1 MNTVSVRYL
10 RNFVPLLFVTVL
22 PVSNAYAQLEEI
34 IVTATKRAESSQDIP
49 LSIETVSGET
59 MMDMGITDLAE
70 LADTVPNLQVGYGV
84 TSQAI
89 TIRGLGTGQER
100 SFEQSVAMFIDG
112 IYMPRSRQYQSP
124 FLDAERVEV
133 ARGPQSVIHGLNS
146 TAGAISIVTNKT
158 RPGDPAF
165 LDLTADYELE
175 HGGPSLVA
183 IAGGSPSDTLGLRAA
198 LKISGRDGYYDNSFT
213 GEDEGDT
220 DELLLRIS
228 AVWELSEEATL
239 TVKYERAEK
248 EMDGNTGELFGDDAG
263 TFAAG
268 TGFAEPGDGRLNWS
282 RTSNGC
288 DADRNGLPGPMTLPG
303 VEPHTCPEQSTTNQ
317 IIMASLD
324 WQLPGHVLTI
334 SGGHSE
340 FEYDITLDL
349 DTSADAFLD
358 AGIDENFEQDSVE
371 IRLASEKGGM
381 LDYLVG
387 AYYQQWENYN
397 INPAQYGPAT
407 LGGLLSAAGPLP
419 FGANILVD
427 TASSFDQESEIW
439 SAFGQATFNVM
450 DRLRITG
457 GVRYT
462 DEDKQSL
469 YDARCQLGFVDSGLL
484 LPQALPGPLALC
496 NTDPSTVGL
505 FVERNSDNWLPEVAL
520 QWDATDDLMLYA
532 KWGESAKSGGF
543 TSAQRTAP
551 GGLPFAPEDQE
562 YDDEEATGYEV
573 GFKSRWLNNAAELNV
588 AFYRTE
594 FDDLQVNSFTPAGAV
609 IVQRVTNAASA
620 ESQGVEVDGRWQAS
634 DWLLLGGSFAYTDA
648 EYDSF
653 VNGTCNFV
661 SGMTS
666 PCDQSGRPLPLAPEW
681 SGNIYANSSF
691 PVADNINGIA
701 DLNVS
706 FSDEFYTDASLEPA
720 GLQDSYAKLSARVGV
735 EAADGKWSLAV
746 VGRNLTD
753 EKVLSSSQSFFSS
766 LLQTTYLGYLEPPR
780 TIMIQGNYRFG
791 GE

>member
-10 RNFVPLLFVTVL
+10 KNFFPLLLAAVL

-70 LADTVPNLQVGYGV
+70 LADTIPNLQVGYGV

-146 TAGAISIVTNKT
+146 TAGAISVVTNKT
-158 RPGDPAF
+158 RPGDAAF

-183 IAGGSPSDTLGLRAA
+183 VAGGSPSDTLGLRAA
-198 LKISGRDGYYDNSFT
+198 LKISGRDGYFNNSFT

-248 EMDGNTGELFGDDAG
+248 EMEGNTGELFDDDAG
-263 TFAAG
+263 IFAAG
-268 TGFAEPGDGRLNWS
+268 TGFAEPDDGVLNWTRS
-282 RTSNGC
+282 SNGC
-288 DADRNGLPGPMTLPG
+288 NPDRNGLPDPITVTGAQPEL
-303 VEPHTCPEQSTTNQ
+303 CPEQRTQSDT
-317 IIMASLD
+317 IIASLE
-324 WQLPGHVLTI
+324 WQLPGHVLTVA
-334 SGGHSE
+334 GGHSE
-340 FEYDITLDL
+340 FEYDISLDL
-349 DTSADAFLD
+349 DTTADAFVV
-358 AGIDENFEQDSVE
+358 AGIDEDFEQDSVE
-371 IRLASEKGGM
+371 IRLTSEKGGM

-387 AYYQQWENYN
+387 GYYQKWENYN
-397 INPAQYGPAT
+397 INPAQYGPAL
-407 LGGLLSAAGPLP
+407 LGGLLSAAGP
-419 FGANILVD
+419 FGANVMVD
-427 TASSFDQESEIW
+427 TAASFQQESELW
-439 SAFGQATFNVM
+439 SMFGQVTVNAT
-450 DRLRITG
+450 DYLRITG

-469 YDARCQLGFVDSGLL
+469 YDARCHLGFVDAGLL
-484 LPQALPGPLALC
+484 IPQPLPGPLRLC
-496 NTDPSTVGL
+496 NTDPSSVGL
-505 FVERNSDNWLPEVAL
+505 FVDRSSDNWLPEVAL
-520 QWDATDDLMLYA
+520 QWGVSEDIMLYA

-551 GGLPFAPEDQE
+551 SGMPFAPEDQE
-562 YDDEEATGYEV
+562 YQDEEATGYEA
-573 GFKSRWLNNAAELNV
+573 GFKSRLLNNSVELNV

-594 FDDLQVNSFTPAGAV
+594 FDDLQVNSFTPSGAV

-620 ESQGVEVDGRWQAS
+620 VSQGVEVDGRWQAG

-653 VNGTCNFV
+653 VNGTCNFA

-666 PCDQSGRPLPLAPEW
+666 PCDQSDRSLPLAPEW
-681 SGNIYANSSF
+681 TGNIYANTRF
-691 PVADNINGIA
+691 PVADNINAIA

-720 GLQDSYAKLSARVGV
+720 GLQDSYAKLSARIGV
-735 EAADGKWSLAV
+735 EATDGKWSLAL

-753 EKVLSSSQSFFSS
+753 KEVLSSSQSFLAS
-766 LLQTTYLGYLEPPR
+766 LFQTTYLGYLEPPR